1 MRTFS
6 AALLFVS
13 IIALASAQVAPPNW
27 NQQQAPQPI
36 PYTPTPAPAPVEL
49 KPLFITLPAMFVP
62 VFDQF
67 ASKLL
72 LVAQAKIPQ
81 LDVKRAERGISRII
95 AAFAFLHVLPFDHF
109 VRAKTMSLDRIAFA
123 LEAIKN
129 GLSQFVEFQH
139 NASAQNGVVP
149 EEQKAFGQSLYKI
162 GQVLDL
168 LKEKIQ
174 QIKNDSIVRDQ
185 ILKEQLSNDSRRLKS
200 LKN

>member
-1 MRTFS
+1 MRRFS
-6 AALLFVS
+6 VALLFVS
-13 IIALASAQVAPPNW
+13 IIALASAQMVPTW
-27 NQQQAPQPI
+27 EQQQAPQPI
-36 PYTPTPAPAPVEL
+36 PYTPTPAPAPVQL
-49 KPLFITLPAMFVP
+49 KPLFITLPGMFVP
-62 VFDQF
+62 AFDQF

-81 LDVKRAERGISRII
+81 LDVKRAERGISRIV
-95 AAFAFLHVLPFDHF
+95 AAFAFLHVLPFDRF
-109 VRAKTMSLDRIAFA
+109 IGAKTMSLDRIAFV

-129 GLSQFVEFQH
+129 GLSQFVQFQH

-162 GQVLDL
+162 AQVLDL

-174 QIKNDSIVRDQ
+174 QIKNDSIAQDQ
-185 ILKEQLSNDSRRLKS
+185 LLKEQLSNDGRRLKS